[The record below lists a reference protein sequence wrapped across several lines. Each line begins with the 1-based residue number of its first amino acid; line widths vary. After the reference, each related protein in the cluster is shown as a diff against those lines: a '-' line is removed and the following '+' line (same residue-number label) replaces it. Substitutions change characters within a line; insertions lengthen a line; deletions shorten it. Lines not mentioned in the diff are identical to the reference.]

1 MLTIPLARRYRSLPA
16 RAQAAFSALSD
27 AAITTEH
34 VRSIAT
40 LGGSFSE
47 RTIKGKTYWYYR
59 HTAVDGRER
68 QLFLGPDSPAIR
80 DLVQKKRSAASQQ
93 GMRQL
98 AKAAAVLGCTSSA
111 PAHLKVIRRLAD
123 YGFFHAGG
131 VAIGSH
137 AFIAY
142 ANMLGVHWGGDAS
155 AMTMDVDFAHA
166 GRNLS
171 VALQADIQI
180 NTSSAI
186 ESLQMG
192 FVPLLGGSDKGGGTW
207 VNPNDPDFTL
217 DFVTP
222 QTDELGAPFLNEQL
236 GVSLQPLRFMEY
248 SLEDVQQTVLFDAS
262 GAVLIN
268 VPHPARYALH
278 KLIIYG
284 ERSGL
289 HRAKAGKD
297 LLQSALLLHILR
309 EQRPFEIEEAW
320 VDLMRRG
327 KDWRSRATAG
337 LQALQRA
344 YPEEGYEN
352 WLTTAYAD
360 WKSAEGDVS

>member
-1 MLTIPLARRYRSLPA
+1 MSAIPLADRYTVLSA
-16 RAQAAFSALSD
+16 RAQAAFSSLSD
-27 AAITTEH
+27 AAATTEH

-40 LGGSFSE
+40 LSGSFSK
-47 RTIKGKTYWYYR
+47 RTIQGKTYWYYR
-59 HTAVDGRER
+59 HTAVDGHER
-68 QLFLGPDSPAIR
+68 QLFIGPDSPVIR
-80 DLVQKKRSAASQQ
+80 DLVEKKRSASSQR
-93 GMRQL
+93 GVRQL
-98 AKAAAVLGCTSSA
+98 AKAAAIYGCTPTAS
-111 PAHLKVIRRLAD
+111 AHLKVIRRLAD

-166 GRNLS
+166 GRNFS
-171 VALQADIQI
+171 VALQADVRI

-192 FVPLLGGSDKGGGTW
+192 FVPLSGGLDKGGGTW

-217 DFVTP
+217 DVVTP
-222 QTDELGAPFLNEQL
+222 KTDESGAPFLHEQL
-236 GVSLQPLRFMEY
+236 GVSVQPLRFMEY

-262 GAVLIN
+262 GSVLIN
-268 VPHPARYALH
+268 VPNPARYALH

-309 EQRPFEIEEAW
+309 DQRPFDVEEAW
-320 VDLMRRG
+320 VDLMKRG
-327 KDWRSRATAG
+327 KGWRGRANAG
-337 LQALQRA
+337 LEALQRA
-344 YPEEGYEN
+344 YPEEDYKD
-352 WLTTAYAD
+352 WLTNYYAD
-360 WKSAEGDVS
+360 WLSP